1 MDFSACLYDQRKRWR
16 SNSIMD
22 KMLFQKVV
30 DKLQLNWRIK
40 LPQILQSESAECG
53 LACLAMICH
62 YYGLSIDLFNLRQQ
76 FGFSSKGASLSVIRA
91 IAESI
96 GLKSRALSLDINE
109 LKELK
114 RPCILHW
121 NMNHFVVLVAV
132 KRNSIVVHDPAFGRR
147 DISLKETSAAF
158 TGVALELWPDKGF
171 ETATVKT
178 RIKLNAL
185 FKSITGLPEA
195 LLKIFCL
202 SVLIEVVNLLLPVG
216 TQLVTDY
223 AIEARDHSLLSL
235 ICLGL
240 TCTLFFRTLTSIGR
254 TWISIM
260 LSTLVDIQ
268 WKNTLFDH
276 LMKLPLAFFEKR
288 SLGDIQS
295 RFASLDVIRETFINS
310 IISVIIDC
318 IMVFGLLIMM
328 FFYGNW
334 LLWIVIGFT
343 IIYAVIRMV
352 TYRYNLTLSEEQ
364 IVKSAKCNSH
374 FMETLYGMLTVKAL
388 GIADKRAMHWLNLN
402 IDAANSNIK
411 LTRFNMLIG
420 GINTFL
426 ATIDQ
431 IIILWLGAMLVI
443 DNAMTLGMFFAFNA
457 YRDQFTERAS
467 NLIDVGI
474 SFKMLSLHNERISDI
489 AFTEAEAE
497 KTEKRWVE
505 SNIPVSLEIRNL
517 SFQYDP
523 LSLPVFE
530 QLNFNIE
537 AGSSVAIIGPSGVGK
552 TTLLKVMS
560 GLLQPTQ
567 GEVLVNGLDINKLGL
582 NNYRQMIACVLQE
595 DRLFSGSLFD
605 NIAAFDQDI
614 DHERVKRCAE
624 HCNLDQEIMAM
635 PMGYETLIGEL
646 GTGLSGGQKQRL
658 LIARALYRR
667 PNILFMD
674 EATSHL
680 DLENESVINQS
691 MRSLNI
697 TRIIIA
703 HRPSTIASAERV
715 IALPEGEEI
724 IWKNHQ

>member
-1 MDFSACLYDQRKRWR
+1 MD
-16 SNSIMD
+16 NT
-22 KMLFQKVV
+22 LFQKLV
-30 DKLQLNWRIK
+30 DKLQLTWRIK

-76 FGFSSKGASLSVIRA
+76 FGYSSKGASLAVIKV
-91 IAESI
+91 IAEAI

-114 RPCILHW
+114 LPCILHW
-121 NMNHFVVLVAV
+121 NMSHFVVLAAV
-132 KRNSIVVHDPAFGRR
+132 KKNTIIIHDPAFGRR
-147 DISLKETSAAF
+147 EISLQETSSAF
-158 TGVALELWPDKGF
+158 TGIALELWPDKGF
-171 ETATVKT
+171 EKVTIKT
-178 RIKLNAL
+178 RIKLKAL
-185 FKSITGLPEA
+185 FKSINGLPKA

-240 TCTLFFRTLTSIGR
+240 IFTLFFRTFTGIIR

-260 LSTLVDIQ
+260 LNTLVDIQ
-268 WKNTLFDH
+268 WKNSLFDH
-276 LMKLPLAFFEKR
+276 LMRLPLSFFEKR

-295 RFASLDVIRETFINS
+295 RFASLDVIKETFIHS

-328 FFYGNW
+328 FLYGNW
-334 LLWIVIGFT
+334 LLWVVIGFT
-343 IIYAVIRMV
+343 IIYALIRIG
-352 TYRYNLTLSEEQ
+352 TYRYNLTLSEEK
-364 IVKSAKCNSH
+364 IVKNAKSHSH
-374 FMETLYGMLTVKAL
+374 FMETLYGMQTVKAL
-388 GIADKRAMHWLNLN
+388 GIANKRSMYWLNLN

-420 GINTFL
+420 GINSFL
-426 ATIDQ
+426 ATIDE
-431 IIILWLGAMLVI
+431 IIILWVGAILVI

-457 YRDQFTERAS
+457 YRGQFTERAS
-467 NLIDVGI
+467 SLIDLGI
-474 SFKMLSLHNERISDI
+474 SFKMLSLHNERLSDI
-489 AFTEAEAE
+489 AFTEAEEEKAE
-497 KTEKRWVE
+497 KRFIKA
-505 SNIPVSLEIRNL
+505 NIPVSIEIRNL

-523 LSLPVFE
+523 VSLPVFE
-530 QLNFNIE
+530 QLNLKIE

-552 TTLLKVMS
+552 TTLLKVIS
-560 GLLQPTQ
+560 GLLQPTK
-567 GEVLVNGLDINKLGL
+567 GEILVNGLEINKIGL

-605 NIAAFDQDI
+605 NIAAFDQHI
-614 DHERVKRCAE
+614 DHERVKKCAE

-680 DLENESVINQS
+680 DLDNESIINQS
-691 MRSLNI
+691 MRNLNI

-715 IALPEGEEI
+715 ILLPEGKEVIWENKKI
-724 IWKNHQ
+724 IE